1 MKKYISTLTIAGS
14 DSGGGAGIQAD
25 LKTMS
30 SLGMYAASVIT
41 SVTAQNTC
49 GVTAIHVIP
58 ADIIAEQIKDVM
70 IDIEPV
76 AVKVGMLNDSA
87 TMNIVADTLGK
98 YDIKHLVI
106 DPVMVATSGD
116 RLMKEDAINTFME
129 RLLPIADVLTPNL
142 PEAEILAGMKIED
155 KNDVYT
161 AAEKIIA
168 KGCNT
173 VLIKGGHSD
182 GKDKTD
188 YLFYKKE
195 DGTRDVMIYSCNTV
209 DTNNTHGTGCTLSSA
224 ITSYLAMGLPM
235 CEAVGKAKNY
245 VTAALMAAA
254 DVKIGHGHGPVNHFH
269 NPVTLIKK

>member
-1 MKKYISTLTIAGS
+1 MKTYISTLTIAGS
-14 DSGGGAGIQAD
+14 DSSGGAGIQAD

-30 SLGMYAASVIT
+30 SLGMYASSVIT

-58 ADIIAEQIKDVM
+58 ADIIAEQIKAVM
-70 IDIEPV
+70 TDIEPV

-87 TMNIVADTLGK
+87 TMNVVADTLRQ
-98 YDIKHLVI
+98 YNVKHLVI

-116 RLMKEDAINTFME
+116 RLMKEDAINTFIE

-142 PEAEILAGMKIED
+142 PEAEILADMKINSRE
-155 KNDVYT
+155 DVYA

-168 KGCNT
+168 RGCDT
-173 VLIKGGHSD
+173 VLIKGGHSE

-195 DGTRDVMIYSCNTV
+195 DGTRDVMIYSCDTV
-209 DTNNTHGTGCTLSSA
+209 ETKNTHGTGCTLSSA
-224 ITSYLAMGLPM
+224 IASFLAKGLTM
-235 CEAVGKAKNY
+235 KEAVGEAKNY
-245 VTAALMAAA
+245 VTAALKGAA
-254 DVKIGHGHGPVNHFH
+254 DVEIGHGHGPVNHFH
-269 NPVTLIKK
+269 NPIALIKR

>member
-1 MKKYISTLTIAGS
+1 MKTYISTLTVAGS
-14 DSGGGAGIQAD
+14 DSSGGAGIQAD

-58 ADIIAEQIKDVM
+58 ADIIAEQIKAVM
-70 IDIEPV
+70 TDIEPV

-87 TMNIVADTLGK
+87 TMNVVADTLRQ
-98 YDIKHLVI
+98 YNVKHLVI

-116 RLMKEDAINTFME
+116 RLMKEDAINTFIE

-142 PEAEILAGMKIED
+142 PEAEILADMKINSRE
-155 KNDVYT
+155 DVYA

-168 KGCNT
+168 RGCDT
-173 VLIKGGHSD
+173 VLIKGGHSE

-195 DGTRDVMIYSCNTV
+195 DGTRDVMIYSCDTV
-209 DTNNTHGTGCTLSSA
+209 ETKNTHGTGCTLSSA
-224 ITSYLAMGLPM
+224 IASFLAKGLTM
-235 CEAVGKAKNY
+235 KEAVGEAKNY
-245 VTAALMAAA
+245 VTAALKGAA
-254 DVKIGHGHGPVNHFH
+254 DVEIGHGHGPVNHFH
-269 NPVTLIKK
+269 NPIALIKR